1 MLMSAVKNGLRLLVR
16 VSEMY
21 YQEKLTQQQIAAA
34 LGLSRPKI
42 SRLLKAAEDRGI
54 VQIRIINPLGET
66 SALEEELCRRFNL
79 KEAVVALC
87 GGGRDSKRAIG
98 EAAAAYLERNVC
110 AGNILG
116 VSWGTTLQEMVNCL
130 HPDGRCPD
138 LTVFQ
143 MLGGVGQAEG
153 DYHANEL
160 ARRIA
165 EAFGGRWY
173 PLPAPVVVSSS
184 QVRDALLAEK
194 RLAEIFDNFHRIDTA
209 LVGIGC
215 LADSILKKTGYLSDE
230 EGKELAYFDAVGDVC
245 SCFFDIEGR
254 VCRTSLHDR
263 VVGISPQALRNIDTV
278 IGMAGGADKIEAITG
293 ALRGGFINIL
303 VTDELTAERVL
314 EHSSKSA

>member
-1 MLMSAVKNGLRLLVR
+1 
-16 VSEMY
+16 MY
-21 YQEKLTQQQIAAA
+21 YQDKLTQQQIATT

-42 SRLLKAAEDRGI
+42 SRLLQAAEDRGI
-54 VQIRIINPLGET
+54 VQIRIVNPLGET
-66 SALEEELCRRFNL
+66 SALEEELCRKFNL
-79 KEAVVALC
+79 REAVVAPC
-87 GGGRDSKRAIG
+87 GGGRDFKRAVG
-98 EAAAAYLERNVC
+98 ETGATYLERIVHD
-110 AGNILG
+110 GDILG

-130 HPDGRCPD
+130 HPAERRHDM
-138 LTVFQ
+138 TVFQ

-173 PLPAPVVVSSS
+173 PLPAPVVVSSR

-194 RLAEIFDNFHRIDTA
+194 RLAEIFDNFDRIDTA

-215 LADSILKKTGYLSDE
+215 LEDSILRKTGYLSDE
-230 EGKELAYFDAVGDVC
+230 EGEELAHFGAVGDVC
-245 SCFFDIEGR
+245 SFFFDIEGR
-254 VCRTSLHDR
+254 ICRTSLHDR

-278 IGMAGGADKIEAITG
+278 IGVAGGTEKIEAITG
-293 ALRGGFINIL
+293 ALRGGFINVL

-314 EHSSKSA
+314 EHSPR